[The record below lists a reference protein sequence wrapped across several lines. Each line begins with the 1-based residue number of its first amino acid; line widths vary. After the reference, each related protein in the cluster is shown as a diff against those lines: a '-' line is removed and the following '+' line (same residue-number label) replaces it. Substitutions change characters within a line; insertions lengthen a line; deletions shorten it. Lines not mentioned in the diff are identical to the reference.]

1 MPKLR
6 MLMVAYD
13 FGTPNPLENPLK
25 LKAILES
32 SEGYLHYLARVGFV
46 TRKPMGELTDQLAPL
61 LGATGGRLMIFEVKP
76 NYNGWLPRMLG
87 LGFPTA
93 SRASKHLINLIN
105 PSSIERERPSVPI
118 PCAF

>member
-32 SEGYLHYLARVGFV
+32 SEGYLHYLARVWRVV
-46 TRKPMGELTDQLAPL
+46 TGRPMGELTDQLAPL

-76 NYNGWLPRMLG
+76 NYNGWLPKDAWAWVSHCFKG
-87 LGFPTA
+87 
-93 SRASKHLINLIN
+93 
-105 PSSIERERPSVPI
+105 IEAPDKSD
-118 PCAF
+118 